1 MGYKLTFGLDY
12 WECGDGCCSG
22 HNYTVLLDGKE
33 VTSIGEDEED
43 KKELVKEFVS
53 LINTELDAGQEIF
66 HLSDSFI
73 LDESYGERAITKGI
87 FLNNTLIKDGEYGG
101 RTLLDILISIG
112 KPIIYDTYYID
123 REDFFV
129 KNEWNIMLQKRQE
142 YNGQGESTIRYK
154 SNW

>member
-1 MGYKLTFGLDY
+1 VGYKLTFGLDY
-12 WECGDGCCSG
+12 WECGDGCCGG
-22 HNYTVLLDGKE
+22 HNYTVLLDGKS
-33 VTSIGEDEED
+33 VTSIGEDEES
-43 KKELVKEFVS
+43 KKELVKDFVL
-53 LINTELDAGQEIF
+53 LINRELDASQEVF

-73 LDESYGERAITKGI
+73 LDESYDERDITKGV

-101 RTLLDILISIG
+101 RTFLDILISIG

-129 KNEWNIMLQKRQE
+129 KNEWNIVLQKRQE

>member
-12 WECGDGCCSG
+12 WECGDGCCGG
-22 HNYTVLLDGKE
+22 HNYTVLLDGKS
-33 VTSIGEDEED
+33 VTSIGEDEES
-43 KKELVKEFVS
+43 KKELVKDFVL
-53 LINTELDAGQEIF
+53 LINRELDASQEVF

-73 LDESYGERAITKGI
+73 LDESYDERDITKGV

-101 RTLLDILISIG
+101 RTFLDILISIG

-129 KNEWNIMLQKRQE
+129 KNEWNIVLQKRQE